1 MCMLWLFDGAAS
13 SMVVRERR
21 VEGVGGR
28 RAALRAE
35 PTHPVP
41 VDCFVPQFVWV
52 FASRDYLP
60 SPAGAWLY
68 NASVSDTH

>member
-1 MCMLWLFDGAAS
+1 MSCVLLWLW
-13 SMVVRERR
+13 RR
-21 VEGVGGR
+21 VEGVEGR

-41 VDCFVPQFVWV
+41 VSCFVPQFVWV

-60 SPAGAWLY
+60 SPIAGVFWLY
-68 NASVSDTH
+68 GASVSDTH

>member
-1 MCMLWLFDGAAS
+1 MLCILWFDGVEGAG
-13 SMVVRERR
+13 ERR

-41 VDCFVPQFVWV
+41 VGCFVPQFVWV

-60 SPAGAWLY
+60 SPIAGTLAIQC
-68 NASVSDTH
+68 